1 MRRLKVINSFFKT
14 FTTQH
19 QLNNQYPIFGYNNRH
34 ILTLGNN
41 LLKHLIN
48 FIEAKDVTQS
58 KIYQHL
64 KCSPQAAKIL
74 QYVCQRFVKGIEETA
89 VLDIL
94 QDNFE
99 YKGYEYLSHLDVV
112 KQLVDMGWIVQVSF
126 GQIKVQEVSKL
137 ETLNT
142 SVGPSMSLLRL
153 LEEGS
158 LEIHLPDIKPYTDH
172 LEYLQDQ
179 FDVIEF
185 LHKMSMSKQGFTES
199 SLSIGRLK
207 NKLVLLSQRILERLK
222 ITEEPIVVEEFF
234 KEKML
239 DEREQRIFLALLK
252 EEYSGGEGQFRD
264 MNTLIEL
271 ISLDEYDKIRN
282 RALLEDG
289 SKLINEN
296 IIDYEEILNMFGGI
310 SRSFY
315 LQEEILQR
323 IIHPNKKKKVT
334 KLRLDKLVEEQDL
347 FEYLTPTTN
356 LSDVVLHPKTREVLN
371 TVVKQVDKDVYAKLK
386 AWGIKDKRR
395 GIDARIIFYGAPGT
409 GKTMTAVSLAKTL
422 KKPIL
427 SFDCSKILSM
437 YVGESEKN
445 VRKIFD
451 DFKRLSKE
459 AKVDPI
465 LLLNEADQFLS
476 SRTEGAGGSAEKMHN
491 QMQNIFLEQ
500 IEQFEGIL
508 IATTNLLEN
517 IDKAFSRRF
526 NYKIEFKKPGKKQ
539 RKRLWHFMLPENAD
553 YEEELDVSELS
564 KHELTGGQINLIIRN
579 TAYKVAVRE
588 ESVFT
593 LQDFL
598 EEIEKELGSSFEGS
612 KSMGFKV

>member
-1 MRRLKVINSFFKT
+1 M
-14 FTTQH
+14 
-19 QLNNQYPIFGYNNRH
+19 
-34 ILTLGNN
+34 
-41 LLKHLIN
+41 KHLIN
-48 FIEAKDVTQS
+48 FIEAKSVS
-58 KIYQHL
+58 KAKIYKHL
-64 KCSPQAAKIL
+64 KCNPQEAKVL
-74 QYVCQRFVKGIEETA
+74 QYVCRRFVKGIEETA

-99 YKGYEYLSHLDVV
+99 YEGYDYLKHLSVI
-112 KQLVDMGWIVQVSF
+112 KKLMDMGWMVQISF
-126 GQIKVQEVSKL
+126 GQIKVQEVSEL
-137 ETLNT
+137 EILNT
-142 SVGPSMSLLRL
+142 SVAPSMSLLRL

-158 LEIHLPDIKPYTDH
+158 LELTLPDIKPYTDH

-179 FDVIEF
+179 FDVIE
-185 LHKMSMSKQGFTES
+185 LLQKMAVSKQGFTDS
-199 SLSIGRLK
+199 SLGLGRLK
-207 NKLVLLSQRILERLK
+207 NKLVLLSQRITERVK
-222 ITEEPIVVEEFF
+222 MTKEPIVVEEFF
-234 KEKML
+234 KEKKF

-289 SKLINEN
+289 SKLLSEE

-315 LQEEILQR
+315 LQEEILQK

-334 KLRLDKLVEEQDL
+334 KLKLDKLVEEQEI
-347 FEYLTPTTN
+347 FEYLTPNTN

-371 TVVKQVDKDVYAKLK
+371 TIIKQVDKDVYAKLK
-386 AWGIKDKRR
+386 AWGIKDKRK
-395 GIDARIIFYGAPGT
+395 GIDARIIFYGSPGT

-422 KKPIL
+422 KRPIL

-451 DFKRLSKE
+451 DFKTLSKK

-476 SRTEGAGGSAEKMHN
+476 SRTEGAGSSADKMHN

-508 IATTNLLEN
+508 IATTNLLDN

-539 RKRLWHFMLPENAD
+539 RKRLWHFMLPEKAD
-553 YEEELDVSELS
+553 YDETFEVEELS
-564 KHELTGGQINLIIRN
+564 KYELTGGQINLIVRN
-579 TAYKVAVRE
+579 TAYKVAVRD
-588 ESVFT
+588 ESVFSMK
-593 LQDFL
+593 DFL
-598 EEIEKELGSSFEGS
+598 DEIEKELGSSFEGT

>member
-1 MRRLKVINSFFKT
+1 LK
-14 FTTQH
+14 
-19 QLNNQYPIFGYNNRH
+19 Y
-34 ILTLGNN
+34 
-41 LLKHLIN
+41 LID
-48 FIEAKDVTQS
+48 FIEAKNVTKA
-58 KIYQHL
+58 KIFPHL
-64 KCSPQAAKIL
+64 KCTRQEAKIL
-74 QYVCQRFVKGIEETA
+74 QYICRRFVKGIEETA

-94 QDNFE
+94 QENFE
-99 YKGYEYLSHLDVV
+99 YEGYDYLNHLSIV
-112 KQLVDMGWIVQVSF
+112 KKLMDMGWIVQISF

-137 ETLNT
+137 EILNT
-142 SVGPSMSLLRL
+142 SVAPTMSLLRL

-158 LEIHLPDIKPYTDH
+158 LEISLPDIKPYTDH

-179 FDVIEF
+179 FDVIDLLF
-185 LHKMSMSKQGFTES
+185 QMSNSKQGFLET
-199 SLSIGRLK
+199 SLSVGRLK
-207 NKLVLLSQRILERLK
+207 SKLALLTQRIVERLK
-222 ITEEPIVVEEFF
+222 ITQEPIVVEEFF
-234 KEKML
+234 KEKEF
-239 DEREQRIFLALLK
+239 DEREKKIFLALLK
-252 EEYSGGEGQFRD
+252 EEYAGGEGQLRD

-271 ISLDEYDKIRN
+271 ISVDEYDKIRN

-289 SKLINEN
+289 SRLISDN

-315 LQEEILQR
+315 IEEEILQK

-334 KLRLDKLVEEQDL
+334 KLKLDKLVEEQDL
-347 FEYLTPTTN
+347 FEYLTPTTD

-371 TVVKQVDKDVYAKLK
+371 TLIKQVDKDVFAKLK
-386 AWGIKDKRR
+386 EWGIRDRR
-395 GIDARIIFYGAPGT
+395 KGIDAKIIFYGHPGT
-409 GKTMTAVSLAKTL
+409 GKTMTAMSLAKTL
-422 KKPIL
+422 KRPIL

-451 DFKRLSKE
+451 DFKSLSKK

-476 SRTEGAGGSAEKMHN
+476 ARTQGAGSSADKMHN

-500 IEQFEGIL
+500 IEKFEGIL
-508 IATTNLLEN
+508 IATTNLLDN

-526 NYKIEFKKPGKKQ
+526 NYKIEFKKPGKRE
-539 RKRLWHFMLPENAD
+539 RKRLWHFMLPEKAD
-553 YEEELDVSELS
+553 YEEGFEVEQLARY
-564 KHELTGGQINLIIRN
+564 ELTGGQIDLIVRN

-593 LQDFL
+593 MKDFL
-598 EEIEKELGSSFEGS
+598 EEIEKELGASFEGT

>member
-1 MRRLKVINSFFKT
+1 M
-14 FTTQH
+14 
-19 QLNNQYPIFGYNNRH
+19 
-34 ILTLGNN
+34 
-41 LLKHLIN
+41 KHLID
-48 FIEAKDVTQS
+48 FIEAKTVS
-58 KIYQHL
+58 KAKIFKHL
-64 KCSPQAAKIL
+64 NATSQEAKIL
-74 QYVCQRFVKGIEETA
+74 QYICRRFVKGIEETA

-99 YKGYEYLSHLDVV
+99 YEGYDYLAYLSMV
-112 KQLVDMGWIVQVSF
+112 KKLMDMGWIVQVSF
-126 GQIKVQEVSKL
+126 GQVQVQEVSQL
-137 ETLNT
+137 ELLNT

-158 LEIHLPDIKPYTDH
+158 LEITLPDIKPYTDH

-179 FDVIEF
+179 FDVIE
-185 LHKMSMSKQGFTES
+185 LSHKMSVKKQGFSDS

-207 NKLVLLSQRILERLK
+207 NKLVLLTQRIVERLK
-222 ITEEPIVVEEFF
+222 ITKEPIVVEEFF
-234 KEKML
+234 KEKKF

-289 SKLINEN
+289 SRLISDK

-315 LQEEILQR
+315 LQEDVLQK

-334 KLRLDKLVEEQDL
+334 KLKLDKLIEEQEL
-347 FEYLTPTTN
+347 FEYLTPTTD

-371 TVVKQVDKDVYAKLK
+371 TVIKQVDKDVFAKLK
-386 AWGIKDKRR
+386 AWGIKSKRK

-422 KKPIL
+422 KRPIL

-451 DFKRLSKE
+451 EFKALSKK

-476 SRTEGAGGSAEKMHN
+476 SRTQGTGSSADKMHN

-508 IATTNLLEN
+508 IATTNLLDN

-553 YEEELDVSELS
+553 YDEKLDVTELS
-564 KHELTGGQINLIIRN
+564 KYELTGGQIDLIIRN

-593 LQDFL
+593 LEDFL
-598 EEIEKELGSSFEGS
+598 EEIEKELGSSFESEG

>member
-1 MRRLKVINSFFKT
+1 M
-14 FTTQH
+14 
-19 QLNNQYPIFGYNNRH
+19 
-34 ILTLGNN
+34 
-41 LLKHLIN
+41 KHLIN
-48 FIEAKDVTQS
+48 FIEAKNVS
-58 KIYQHL
+58 KAKIYKHL
-64 KCSPQAAKIL
+64 KCSAQEAKVL
-74 QYVCQRFVKGIEETA
+74 QYVCRRFVKGIEETA

-99 YKGYEYLSHLDVV
+99 YEGYDYLKHLTVV
-112 KQLVDMGWIVQVSF
+112 KKLMDMGWLVQISF
-126 GQIKVQEVSKL
+126 GQIKVQEVSEL
-137 ETLNT
+137 EIINT

-158 LEIHLPDIKPYTDH
+158 LELTLPDIKPYTDH

-179 FDVIEF
+179 FDVIE
-185 LHKMSMSKQGFTES
+185 LLYKMSASKQGFTDS
-199 SLSIGRLK
+199 SLSLGRLK
-207 NKLVLLSQRILERLK
+207 NKLVLLNQRILERLK
-222 ITEEPIVVEEFF
+222 ITKEPIMVEEFF
-234 KEKML
+234 KEKKF
-239 DEREQRIFLALLK
+239 DEREQKIFLALLK

-289 SKLINEN
+289 SKLLSEN

-315 LQEEILQR
+315 LQEEILQK

-334 KLRLDKLVEEQDL
+334 KLKLDKLVEEQDL
-347 FEYLTPTTN
+347 FEYLSPTTD

-371 TVVKQVDKDVYAKLK
+371 TVIKQVDKDVFSKLK
-386 AWGIKDKRR
+386 AWGIKDKRK
-395 GIDARIIFYGAPGT
+395 GIDARIIFYGSPGT

-422 KKPIL
+422 KRPIL

-451 DFKRLSKE
+451 DFKSLSKK

-476 SRTEGAGGSAEKMHN
+476 SRTQGAGSSADKMHN

-508 IATTNLLEN
+508 IATTNLLDN

-526 NYKIEFKKPGKKQ
+526 NHKIEFKKPGKKQ
-539 RKRLWHFMLPENAD
+539 RKRLWHFMLPEKAD
-553 YEEELDVSELS
+553 YDEGFEVDELA
-564 KHELTGGQINLIIRN
+564 KYELTGGQINLIIRN

-588 ESVFT
+588 ESVFSM
-593 LQDFL
+593 QDFL
-598 EEIEKELGSSFEGS
+598 EEIEKELGASFEGT
-612 KSMGFKV
+612 KSMGFKI

>member
-1 MRRLKVINSFFKT
+1 LK
-14 FTTQH
+14 
-19 QLNNQYPIFGYNNRH
+19 Y
-34 ILTLGNN
+34 
-41 LLKHLIN
+41 LIN
-48 FIEAKDVTQS
+48 FIEAKNVTKA
-58 KIYQHL
+58 KIYKHL
-64 KCSPQAAKIL
+64 KCSPQEAKML
-74 QYVCQRFVKGIEETA
+74 QYICRRFVKGLEETA
-89 VLDIL
+89 VLDVL

-99 YKGYEYLSHLDVV
+99 YESYDYLKYLSVV
-112 KQLVDMGWIVQVSF
+112 KRLMDIGWMVQVSF
-126 GQIKVQEVSKL
+126 GQIKVQEVSEL
-137 ETLNT
+137 EILNT

-158 LEIHLPDIKPYTDH
+158 LEITLPDIKPYTDH

-179 FDVIEF
+179 FDVIE
-185 LHKMSMSKQGFTES
+185 LSHKMAVSKQGFTDS
-199 SLSIGRLK
+199 SLSLGRLK
-207 NKLVLLSQRILERLK
+207 NKLVLLNQRIVERLK
-222 ITEEPIVVEEFF
+222 ITKEPIVVEEFF
-234 KEKML
+234 KEK
-239 DEREQRIFLALLK
+239 DFDDREQRIFLALLK

-282 RALLEDG
+282 RSLLEDG
-289 SKLINEN
+289 SKLLSEN

-315 LQEEILQR
+315 LQEDILHK

-334 KLRLDKLVEEQDL
+334 KLKLDKLIEEQDL
-347 FEYLTPTTN
+347 FEYLTPTTD
-356 LSDVVLHPKTREVLN
+356 LSDVVLHPKTREVLH
-371 TVVKQVDKDVYAKLK
+371 TVIKQVDKDVYAKLK
-386 AWGIKDKRR
+386 AWGIKDKRK

-422 KKPIL
+422 KRPIL

-451 DFKRLSKE
+451 DFKSLSKK

-476 SRTEGAGGSAEKMHN
+476 SRTEGPGSSADKMHN

-508 IATTNLLEN
+508 IATTNLLDN

-553 YEEELDVSELS
+553 YEEGFDVGELA
-564 KHELTGGQINLIIRN
+564 KPELTGGQINLIVRN
-579 TAYKVAVRE
+579 TAYKVAVKE

-598 EEIEKELGSSFEGS
+598 EEIEKELGTSFEGS
-612 KSMGFKV
+612 NSMGFKV

>member
-1 MRRLKVINSFFKT
+1 M
-14 FTTQH
+14 
-19 QLNNQYPIFGYNNRH
+19 
-34 ILTLGNN
+34 
-41 LLKHLIN
+41 KHLIN
-48 FIEAKDVTQS
+48 FIEAKTVS
-58 KIYQHL
+58 KAKIFKHL
-64 KCSPQAAKIL
+64 KCSLQEAKVL
-74 QYVCQRFVKGIEETA
+74 QYVCRRFVKGIEETS

-94 QDNFE
+94 QDNFKYE
-99 YKGYEYLSHLDVV
+99 GYDYLMYLKVL
-112 KQLVDMGWIVQVSF
+112 KKLMDMGWLVQVSF
-126 GQIKVQEVSKL
+126 GQIKVQEVSEL
-137 ETLNT
+137 EIINA

-158 LEIHLPDIKPYTDH
+158 LELTLPDIKPYTDH

-179 FDVIEF
+179 FDVIEL
-185 LHKMSMSKQGFTES
+185 LHKMSVSKQGFTDS
-199 SLSIGRLK
+199 SLGLGRLK
-207 NKLVLLSQRILERLK
+207 NKLVLLSQRIIERLK
-222 ITEEPIVVEEFF
+222 ITKEPIMVEEFF
-234 KEKML
+234 KEKKF

-264 MNTLIEL
+264 MNILIEL

-289 SKLINEN
+289 SKLLSEN

-315 LQEEILQR
+315 LQEEILQK
-323 IIHPNKKKKVT
+323 IIHPNKKKKVI
-334 KLRLDKLVEEQDL
+334 KLKLDKLVEEQDL
-347 FEYLTPTTN
+347 FEYLLPSTD

-371 TVVKQVDKDVYAKLK
+371 TVIKQVDKDVFAKLK
-386 AWGIKDKRR
+386 AWGIKDKRK
-395 GIDARIIFYGAPGT
+395 GIDARIIFYGSPGT

-422 KKPIL
+422 KRPIL

-451 DFKRLSKE
+451 DFKTLSKK

-476 SRTEGAGGSAEKMHN
+476 SRTQGTGSSADKMHN

-508 IATTNLLEN
+508 IATTNLLDN

-539 RKRLWHFMLPENAD
+539 RKRLWHFMLPEKAD
-553 YEEELDVSELS
+553 YDESFDVDELAN
-564 KHELTGGQINLIIRN
+564 HELTGGQINLIVRN

-593 LQDFL
+593 SNDFL

-612 KSMGFKV
+612 KSMGFKI